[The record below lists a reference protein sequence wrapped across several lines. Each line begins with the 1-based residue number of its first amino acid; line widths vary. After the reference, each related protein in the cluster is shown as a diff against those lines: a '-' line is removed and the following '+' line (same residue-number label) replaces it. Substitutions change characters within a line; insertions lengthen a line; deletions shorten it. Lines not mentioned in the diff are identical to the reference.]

1 MAWLTNYLTSS
12 IGRKLTM
19 SLTGLFMILFLV
31 VHLLGNFQLLKDDG
45 GEAFNKYT
53 YFMTHFPLIKMIS
66 YGLYAFIILHT
77 VQGLMLAFANRKAKG
92 QQYAV
97 KTRPP
102 GVTWASGNMALLGT
116 LILAFLIIHMAQFW
130 GQMHFGDV
138 STKAYT
144 GFAEGEPI
152 KDLYTLVADA
162 FKDPLII
169 AIYVVGQIVLAF
181 HLWHGFQS
189 AFQTLGVNH
198 PKYTPFIK
206 GFGKLFAIVVPFGF
220 AVIPVIFYLTH

>member
-31 VHLLGNFQLLKDDG
+31 VHLLGNFQLLHDDD

-66 YGLYAFIILHT
+66 YGLYFFIIVHT
-77 VQGLMLAFANRKAKG
+77 IQGLMLWSANRKAKG
-92 QQYAV
+92 QTYAV

-102 GVTWASGNMALLGT
+102 GVSWASSNMALLGT
-116 LILAFLIIHMAQFW
+116 LILAFLIMHMAQFW
-130 GQMHFGDV
+130 GQMHFGDMA
-138 STKAYT
+138 TKPYPD
-144 GFAEGEPI
+144 FQNGEPI
-152 KDLYTLVADA
+152 KDLYSLVSET
-162 FKDPLII
+162 FKDPLMI
-169 AIYVVGQIVLAF
+169 ALYVLGQAVLAF

-206 GFGKLFAIVVPFGF
+206 GFGKAFAILIPLGF
-220 AVIPVIFYLTH
+220 AAIPILFYLNH

>member
-31 VHLLGNFQLLKDDG
+31 VHLLGNFQLLHDDD

-66 YGLYAFIILHT
+66 YGLYFFIVVHT
-77 VQGLMLAFANRKAKG
+77 IQGLALWSANRKAKG
-92 QQYAV
+92 QTYAV

-130 GQMHFGDV
+130 GQMHFGDMA
-138 STKAYT
+138 TKAYKD
-144 GFAEGEPI
+144 FAEGEPI
-152 KDLYTLVADA
+152 KDLYSLVAET
-162 FKDPLII
+162 FKNPLMIVL
-169 AIYVVGQIVLAF
+169 YVVGQAVLAF

-198 PKYTPFIK
+198 PKYSPAIK
-206 GFGKLFAIVVPFGF
+206 LVGMAYAILIPLGF
-220 AVIPVIFYLTH
+220 AAIPIIFYLNH